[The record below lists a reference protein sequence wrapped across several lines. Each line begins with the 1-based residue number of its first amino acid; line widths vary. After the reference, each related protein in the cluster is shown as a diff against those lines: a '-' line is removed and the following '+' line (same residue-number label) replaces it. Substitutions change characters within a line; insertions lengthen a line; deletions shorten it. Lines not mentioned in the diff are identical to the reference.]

1 LQQLGREEEK
11 KEMKRMWMFAL
22 LSGALAVSVG
32 TLRAQEPPAGAP
44 PPDPMEQGG
53 GPEGPRMEILGF
65 GEMHPGK
72 VVTGAP
78 YNAVAITETQQTL
91 ADGNTINRKVQAKVF
106 RDSQGR
112 TRREITLTG
121 VGPLSTTGASRTF
134 VMIHDPVAGTAFVL
148 HQDTKVAEKLPAR
161 PRGKKG
167 PAASAD
173 LQGKFDARMQEQ
185 IANGTLKKDDLGVQ
199 TINGISAQ
207 GTRFTRTIPAGQAGN
222 AKPIIITNERWY
234 SPDLQIVIK
243 TVRNDPRFGE
253 TTYTVTNIQK
263 REPAAT
269 LFAVPVDYTVKQGGV
284 RGRGRMN
291 HSGGPGPAPA
301 DTPPPPPGE

>member
-1 LQQLGREEEK
+1 
-11 KEMKRMWMFAL
+11 MKRKWVFAL
-22 LSGALAVSVG
+22 LSGALVASVG
-32 TLRAQEPPAGAP
+32 ALRAQEPPAGAP
-44 PPDPMEQGG
+44 PPDAMGQEG
-53 GPEGPRMEILGF
+53 GPEGPLGPRMEILGF

-78 YNAVAITETQQTL
+78 YSAVAVTETRQSL
-91 ADGNTINRKVQAKVF
+91 ADGNAISRKVQANVF

-112 TRREITLTG
+112 TRRETTLTG

-148 HQDTKVAEKLPAR
+148 HQDTKVAEKLPV
-161 PRGKKG
+161 PRGGGKP
-167 PAASAD
+167 PAN
-173 LQGKFDARMQEQ
+173 LQGKFNARMQEE
-185 IANGTLKKDDLGVQ
+185 IANGTLKKEDLGVQ

-263 REPAAT
+263 QEPAAA
-269 LFAVPVDYTVKQGGV
+269 LFAVPSDYTVKQGGV

-291 HSGGPGPAPA
+291 RTGGTGAAPA
-301 DTPPPPPGE
+301 DMPPPPPGE

>member
-1 LQQLGREEEK
+1 
-11 KEMKRMWMFAL
+11 MKRKWMFAL
-22 LSGALAVSVG
+22 LSGALVVSVG

-44 PPDPMEQGG
+44 PPDAMEQGG
-53 GPEGPRMEILGF
+53 GPEAPLGPRMEILGF
-65 GEMHPGK
+65 GEMQPGK

-78 YNAVAITETQQTL
+78 YSAVAVTETQQTL
-91 ADGNTINRKVQAKVF
+91 ADGNSINRRVQANVF

-148 HQDTKVAEKLPAR
+148 HQERKVAEKLPV
-161 PRGKKG
+161 PRSGRK
-167 PAASAD
+167 PLAN
-173 LQGKFDARMQEQ
+173 LQGKFNARMQEE
-185 IANGTLKKDDLGVQ
+185 IANGSLKKEDLGVQ

-243 TVRNDPRFGE
+243 TVKSDPRFGE

-263 REPAAT
+263 QEPAAA
-269 LFAVPVDYTVKQGGV
+269 LFAVPADYTLKQGGV
-284 RGRGRMN
+284 RGQGKMN
-291 HSGGPGPAPA
+291 RPGGPGVAPA
-301 DTPPPPPGE
+301 DMPPLPPGE

>member
-1 LQQLGREEEK
+1 
-11 KEMKRMWMFAL
+11 MKRKWVFAL
-22 LSGALAVSVG
+22 LSGALLVSVG
-32 TLRAQEPPAGAP
+32 ELRAQEPPAGAP
-44 PPDPMEQGG
+44 PPDVMGQEG
-53 GPEGPRMEILGF
+53 GPGGPLGPRMEILGF

-78 YNAVAITETQQTL
+78 YSAVAITETRQTL
-91 ADGNTINRKVQAKVF
+91 ADGNTISRKVQANVF
-106 RDSQGR
+106 RDGQGR
-112 TRREITLTG
+112 TRRETTLTG

-148 HQDTKVAEKLPAR
+148 HQDTKVAEVLPAR
-161 PRGKKG
+161 PRGSKAL
-167 PAASAD
+167 PD
-173 LQGKFDARMQEQ
+173 LQGRFDARMQEE
-185 IANGTLKKDDLGVQ
+185 IANGTLKKEDLGVQ

-222 AKPIIITNERWY
+222 VKPIIITNERWY

-263 REPAAT
+263 QEPAAA
-269 LFAVPVDYTVKQGGV
+269 LFAVPADYTLKQGGA
-284 RGRGRMN
+284 RGRGKKN
-291 HSGGPGPAPA
+291 HTGGPGAAPA
-301 DTPPPPPGE
+301 DMPPPPPGE

>member
-1 LQQLGREEEK
+1 
-11 KEMKRMWMFAL
+11 MKRKWMFAL
-22 LSGALAVSVG
+22 LSGALVVSVG

-44 PPDPMEQGG
+44 PPDAMEQGG
-53 GPEGPRMEILGF
+53 GPEAPLGPRMEILGF
-65 GEMHPGK
+65 GEMQPGK

-78 YNAVAITETQQTL
+78 YSAVAVTETQQTL
-91 ADGNTINRKVQAKVF
+91 ADGNSINRRVQANVF

-148 HQDTKVAEKLPAR
+148 HQERKVAEKLPV
-161 PRGKKG
+161 PRSGRK
-167 PAASAD
+167 PLAN
-173 LQGKFDARMQEQ
+173 LQGKFNARMQEE
-185 IANGTLKKDDLGVQ
+185 IANGSLKKEDLGVQ

-222 AKPIIITNERWY
+222 AKPIVITNERWY

-243 TVRNDPRFGE
+243 TVKSDPRFGE

-263 REPAAT
+263 QEPAAA
-269 LFAVPVDYTVKQGGV
+269 LFAVPADYTLKQGGV
-284 RGRGRMN
+284 RGQGKMN
-291 HSGGPGPAPA
+291 RPGGPGVAPA
-301 DTPPPPPGE
+301 DMPPLPPGE

>member
-1 LQQLGREEEK
+1 
-11 KEMKRMWMFAL
+11 MKRKWVFAL
-22 LSGALAVSVG
+22 LSGALVASVG
-32 TLRAQEPPAGAP
+32 ALRAQEPPAGAP
-44 PPDPMEQGG
+44 PPDAMGQEG
-53 GPEGPRMEILGF
+53 GPEGPLGPRMEILGF

-78 YNAVAITETQQTL
+78 YSAVAVTETRQSL
-91 ADGNTINRKVQAKVF
+91 ADGNAISRKVQANVF

-112 TRREITLTG
+112 TRRETTLTG

-148 HQDTKVAEKLPAR
+148 HQDTKVAEKLPV
-161 PRGKKG
+161 PRGGGKP
-167 PAASAD
+167 PAN
-173 LQGKFDARMQEQ
+173 LQGKFNARMQEQ
-185 IANGTLKKDDLGVQ
+185 IANGTLKKEDLGVQ

-263 REPAAT
+263 QEPAAG
-269 LFAVPVDYTVKQGGV
+269 LFAVPSDYTVKQGGV

-291 HSGGPGPAPA
+291 RTGGTGAAPA
-301 DTPPPPPGE
+301 EMPPPPPGE

>member
-1 LQQLGREEEK
+1 
-11 KEMKRMWMFAL
+11 MKRKWVFAL
-22 LSGALAVSVG
+22 LSEALLVSAGA
-32 TLRAQEPPAGAP
+32 LRAQEPPAGAP
-44 PPDPMEQGG
+44 PPDAMGQEG
-53 GPEGPRMEILGF
+53 GPEGPLGPRMEILGF

-78 YNAVAITETQQTL
+78 YSGVAVTETRQTL
-91 ADGNTINRKVQAKVF
+91 ADGNTISRKVQANVF

-112 TRREITLTG
+112 TRRETTLTG

-161 PRGKKG
+161 QGGRKAQP
-167 PAASAD
+167 D
-173 LQGKFDARMQEQ
+173 LQSKFNARMQAE
-185 IANGTLKKDDLGVQ
+185 IANGSLKKEDLGVQ
-199 TINGISAQ
+199 IINGINAQ

-222 AKPIIITNERWY
+222 SKPIVVTNERWY
-234 SPDLQIVIK
+234 SPDLQIVVK

-263 REPAAT
+263 QEPAAA
-269 LFAVPVDYTVKQGGV
+269 LFTVPSDYTVKQGGV
-284 RGRGRMN
+284 RGRGKMN
-291 HSGGPGPAPA
+291 HPGGLGAAPA
-301 DTPPPPPGE
+301 DMPPPPPGE